1 MRSISRNSLRWF
13 AAVNMFSSVLVAGLV
28 ALIVFAYLFRTQ
40 ALPDHSNL
48 YSAMIY
54 YSLAAVVLIILAL
67 LFAVRHYQAL
77 SKPLNNLD
85 QITQALP
92 LLSAKKYDE
101 AKQIFQATE
110 NHTRLS
116 EIGELLTVSTEL
128 SSVLEK
134 LDQSVGKRSKML
146 HAANEQLRGERD
158 FVKNLLDT
166 AQLIIFTVDDDFKIT
181 MFNDFGEKLTGFAE
195 AEVIDSDVARFFP
208 AGNWTEAQTLFRE
221 LAAGN
226 MQIAQQESELIDK
239 QGHIRN
245 ISWLHSRIENNVNHA
260 VLMSVGLDMTDKK
273 EAEKRIVWMAEHDPL
288 TDLCNRRKFIEEFEK
303 SLRTAMRYTHSNSL
317 LLLDLDQ
324 FKDINDISGHR
335 AGDELLKLVAKCL
348 KQVVRY
354 TDLVARLGG
363 DEFAVLM
370 PETDEPGAIT
380 LANKILQQ
388 LNKIQLEYGTVKHKV
403 TGSIGVVGFPLH
415 DATIHELMGFADLAM
430 YKAKSAGKNTYH
442 VFSADDQTREQLETR
457 VFWKHKIEEALENNH
472 FVLHYQ
478 PILNI
483 EHNTIQHYEV
493 LIRMR
498 DPGSGEMRMP
508 GKFIEIA
515 EEVGLIQSIDQFVIQ
530 HAISQLSKL
539 HKDGKDV
546 KFAINLSGSMVDAPV
561 LLPFLKRVIKKY
573 EVDPTKLIFEVTE
586 TAAVSN
592 LQQAKLMMTAIK
604 ALGCQFSL
612 DDFGVGFASFSYMRQ
627 LPIDIIKIDGIF
639 IKDLDKNADDQ
650 LFVKALIDVAKGL
663 GRKTIAEFVEN
674 RDILTLL
681 RQYGVDYAQGYH
693 IGRPEGRI
701 LPDVEWQP
709 MEEEARITIV
719 DEPDNNNAS

>member
-1 MRSISRNSLRWF
+1 MRSLSRNSLQWV
-13 AAVNMFSSVLVAGLV
+13 AATKTFSSVLIAGFI
-28 ALIVFAYLFRTQ
+28 ALIVFAYLFHTN
-40 ALPDHSNL
+40 ALPDHSDLVTAVL
-48 YSAMIY
+48 YY
-54 YSLAAVVLIILAL
+54 TLAGLVLVVLAT
-67 LFAVRHYQAL
+67 LFAVRHYQTL
-77 SKPLNNLD
+77 TRPLENLD

-101 AKQIFQATE
+101 ARQIFESTGE
-110 NHTRLS
+110 HSRLQ
-116 EIGELLTVSTEL
+116 EISDLLKASKQL
-128 SSVLEK
+128 SSVLEQ
-134 LDQSVGKRSKML
+134 LDQNVSQRSKML
-146 HAANEQLRGERD
+146 HAANEELRGERD

-166 AQLIIFTVDDDFKIT
+166 AQLIILTIDADFKLT
-181 MFNDFGEKLTGFAE
+181 MFNDYGEKITGFSE
-195 AEVIDSDVARFFP
+195 AEVLNSDVARFFP
-208 AGNWTEAQTLFRE
+208 AGNWTEALTLFRE
-221 LAAGN
+221 LSAGN
-226 MQIAQQESELIDK
+226 LQIAQQESELIDK
-239 QGHIRN
+239 NGHIRD
-245 ISWLHSRIENNVNHA
+245 ISWLHSRIENNVNQS
-260 VLMSVGLDMTDKK
+260 VLMSVGLDMTEKK

-288 TDLCNRRKFIEEFEK
+288 TDLCNRRKFVEEFEK
-303 SLRTAMRYTHSNSL
+303 SLRTALRYNHNNTL
-317 LLLDLDQ
+317 LFLDLDQ
-324 FKDINDISGHR
+324 FKDINDTSGHR
-335 AGDELLKLVAKCL
+335 AGDELLKLVAKTL

-370 PETDEPGAIT
+370 PETDELGAVT
-380 LANKILQQ
+380 LSKKILLE

-498 DPGSGEMRMP
+498 DPGSGEIRMP

-530 HAISQLSKL
+530 QGIRQLSKL
-539 HKDGKDV
+539 QKEGKDV

-573 EVDPTKLIFEVTE
+573 EVDPSRLIFEVTE

-674 RDILTLL
+674 KDILTLL

-693 IGRPEGRI
+693 IGRPEARI
-701 LPDVEWQP
+701 LKNTDWQP
-709 MEEEARITIV
+709 LEEETRFTIINEQ
-719 DEPDNNNAS
+719 DRDSAS